1 VKRQRRGLYCAR
13 QRRVNGWQLERWTP
27 ADRPVVR
34 IWHPD
39 DPKAY
44 VEIQFETQAAADA
57 AVEQWNG
64 ILKGATGIEFGKM
77 PSHDRTRQE
86 RVRRRDEIP
95 D

>member
-1 VKRQRRGLYCAR
+1 VRGIAELMDGDWSVGTA
-13 QRRVNGWQLERWTP
+13 N
-27 ADRPVVR
+27 RPVVP

-64 ILKGATGIEFGKM
+64 ILKGATGIEFGKNA
-77 PSHDRTRQE
+77 
-86 RVRRRDEIP
+86 
-95 D
+95 